1 MKLFGRKKKQ
11 VCVVG
16 LDGVPCTLLQTMM
29 ETGVMPRTREIV
41 SRGVL
46 RSMTV
51 TLPEISSVSWSTFM
65 TGKNPGE
72 HGIFGFTD
80 LKKGTYDLRFPT
92 FRDLRAETIWDL
104 VGRSGGRSVV
114 VNQPSTYPAREIP
127 GVLISGFVSV
137 DIDKSVQPKKH
148 LAMLARHGYRVDVD
162 TDKCRDNPTLL
173 FSQLASLLDA
183 RLRVVNELWS
193 GESWTFMEVVVTGT
207 DRLHHFA
214 WDAYEDPSH
223 PHHGDFLDY
232 YAKVDAFIGQL
243 YDKFARED
251 SPENFF
257 LLSDHGFCRTKKE
270 FYVNTVLEQHGY
282 LKLDPTSSATGT
294 SPASSPSL
302 ANIMADSKAFALDP
316 ARIYIHRRDRYPRG
330 SVDEKDAARLKRE
343 IAEAFESAADAN
355 GEKIVR
361 RVFDAADVY
370 SGPHALEGPDLLL
383 IPYNG
388 YDMKGK
394 LGASS
399 AVGDRRLQ
407 GMHTWDNA
415 FFFSMRKD
423 LVDPQKEIEIAEVPW
438 IILRSIDVGP

>member
-16 LDGVPCTLLQTMM
+16 LDGVPCTLLEGMM
-29 ETGVMPRTREIV
+29 EKGVMPRTREIV

-51 TLPEISSVSWSTFM
+51 TLPEVSSVSWSTFM

-80 LKKGTYDLRFPT
+80 LKPGTYDLRFPT
-92 FRDLRAETIWDL
+92 FRDVKTETIWDL
-104 VGRSGGRSVV
+104 IGKSGGRSVV

-127 GVLISGFVSV
+127 GVLISGFVSI

-162 TDKCRDNPTLL
+162 TDKCRDNPKLL
-173 FSQLASLLDA
+173 FSQLDALLDA
-183 RLRVVNELWS
+183 RRSVVDELWN
-193 GESWTFMEVVVTGT
+193 GETWTLMEVVVTGT
-207 DRLHHFA
+207 DRLHHFV

-223 PHHGDFLDY
+223 PHHKEFFDY
-232 YAKVDAFIGQL
+232 YAKVDAFIGHV
-243 YDKFARED
+243 YDKFERED

-257 LLSDHGFCRTKKE
+257 LLSDHGFCQTKKE
-270 FYVNTVLEQHGY
+270 FYVNTVLEQNGF
-282 LKLDPTSSATGT
+282 LKFDPA
-294 SPASSPSL
+294 SPASL
-302 ANIMADSKAFALDP
+302 ANITGGSRAFALDP
-316 ARIYIHRRDRYPRG
+316 ARVYIHRRGRYPKGCVEERD
-330 SVDEKDAARLKRE
+330 VARLKSE
-343 IAEAFESAADAN
+343 ITAAFESATDAN
-355 GEKIVR
+355 GERVVR
-361 RVFDAADVY
+361 RIFDAADVY

-383 IPYNG
+383 IPYDG

-394 LGASS
+394 VGAPS
-399 AVGDRRLQ
+399 AIGDRRLQ

-423 LVDPQKEIEIAEVPW
+423 LVDQDKELEIVEVPW
-438 IILRSIDVGP
+438 IILRSIDAGP